1 MTAPDLAYVALV
13 VDKPAASATIF
24 EKGSGLLR
32 QDFACAVPRSGCSPS
47 GAVRSTS
54 FARPTPYHG
63 PDARNGVRHAATAA
77 AGPDHK
83 IRGGKS

>member
-13 VDKPAASATIF
+13 VDKPAAGAAVF
-24 EKGSGLLR
+24 GKGSGLPR
-32 QDFACAVPRSGCSPS
+32 RAFACGGSKIRVLSVGRRALDL
-47 GAVRSTS
+47 
-54 FARPTPYHG
+54 FRPADPCHG